1 MGFNND
7 VLEDTDES
15 AQTGPRFHDR
25 AIRNRNARR
34 IRYRP
39 IHPKYTGDAT
49 ARDSAAQ
56 YERIWKDYV

>member
-15 AQTGPRFHDR
+15 AQTGPRSHDC
-25 AIRNRNARR
+25 ALCNRNARH
-34 IRYRP
+34 IRYRS

-56 YERIWKDYV
+56 YERICKDYV